1 MPFFYMDWLYILLV
15 LPAVIFAMIAGVKV
29 NSTFNRY
36 SEQISRRGITG
47 REAAERILASNG
59 LSHIRIERIN
69 GKLTDHYDPRAEVI
83 RLSPDV
89 YNGTS
94 TAAIGVAAHEVG
106 HAIQKSENYA
116 PLRIRNAII
125 PITNVGSKLAL
136 PLILLG
142 LILTSVGSQFIWIAY
157 AGVICF
163 GLSTLFQLVTLP
175 TEFDASRRAMRCLES
190 YGILDEDE
198 LQGSRKVLTAA
209 AMTYVAALAVSLMQL
224 LRLLIIVGGNRNRR

>member
-1 MPFFYMDWLYILLV
+1 MPFFYVDWLYILLV
-15 LPAVIFAMIAGVKV
+15 LPAVIFSMIASAKV

-36 SEQISRRGITG
+36 SGQISRRGITG
-47 REAAERILASNG
+47 REAAMRILASNG
-59 LSHIRIERIN
+59 LSHIRVEQVA

-83 RLSPDV
+83 RLSPEV
-89 YNGTS
+89 YNGVS
-94 TAAIGVAAHEVG
+94 TAAIGVAAHEAG
-106 HAIQKSENYA
+106 HAIQKSEGYA
-116 PLRIRNAII
+116 PLKIRNAII
-125 PITNVGSKLAL
+125 PVTNLGSKLAL

-142 LILTSVGSQFIWIAY
+142 LVLTSVGSRFIWIAY
-157 AGVICF
+157 AGVLCF

-224 LRLLIIVGGNRNRR
+224 LRLLIIVGNRRDRR